1 MSLSRYDPAAL
12 LARARLWH
20 AEAADATSPA
30 MRVFCLKEAVLCE
43 RMVQRSMAVPVLRE
57 EDHAPRKSVAT
68 ATPVRVPSAVE

>member
-12 LARARLWH
+12 LARARLWR

-30 MRVFCLKEAVLCE
+30 MRVFCLKEAVRCE

-57 EDHAPRKSVAT
+57 EDSTPGKS
-68 ATPVRVPSAVE
+68 ATPARVPSTVE